1 MRRAAADFLLDRPHV
16 TLRFGRAVEA
26 PEYAGEKIRLQGRLR
41 PVHPALPLR
50 ACGGILAPER
60 ALAVARRE
68 VAQDRVGFPHR
79 RLAVDNHGH
88 AAVRVHGA
96 ERGCVEPAEGA
107 AQFNMTVREAQLAHE
122 PHDLLHVERTLAAVD
137 GEHDQIVGWAKR
149 AERSAARVPT
159 ICLTVT
165 RWARPL
171 RLRYAALAHPTNLH
185 QFPSKNRTMAKLN
198 SSGSCRKAKWL
209 ALGRIRRPA
218 CGMVAAMYSVCSR
231 LIASS

>member
-1 MRRAAADFLLDRPHV
+1 MLRAAADFLFHRAHV
-16 TLRFGRAVEA
+16 ALRRGRAVEA
-26 PEYAGEKIRLQGRLR
+26 PEHAGEEIRLQGRVR
-41 PVHPALPLR
+41 PVHPALPVR
-50 ACGGILAPER
+50 ARGRVLAPER
-60 ALAVARRE
+60 ACAVARRE
-68 VAQDRVGFPHR
+68 VAQDRVRFPQR
-79 RLAVDNHGH
+79 GLAVDDDRQ

-96 ERGCVEPAEGA
+96 ELCRVEPAEGTA
-107 AQFNMTVREAQLAHE
+107 DFDMTVREAQLAHE